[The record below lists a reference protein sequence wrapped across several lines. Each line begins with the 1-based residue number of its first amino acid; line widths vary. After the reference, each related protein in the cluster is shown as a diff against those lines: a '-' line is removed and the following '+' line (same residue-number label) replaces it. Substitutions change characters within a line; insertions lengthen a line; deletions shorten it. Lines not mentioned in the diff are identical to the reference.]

1 MPTPEFVLSLRQ
13 KVGHESLWLAGCK
26 AVVFRQV
33 LDDHGETVREV
44 LLARRSDNGRWSVPA
59 GIIEPG
65 EEPADTAVREVLEE
79 CGVHTRP
86 VRVAGVGTTPHVT
99 YPNGDQAQYLDV
111 VMVLDYVDGQA
122 RVGDEENLEVSWF
135 QIAPEDQT
143 PQMPDGHRRALRWAL
158 ETEPVVDRAGQ
169 TSGARFLVEGTEH
182 H

>member
-1 MPTPEFVLSLRQ
+1 MPTPEFILSLRQ

-26 AVVFRQV
+26 AVVFREV
-33 LDDHGETVREV
+33 PEEGAGTVREV

-79 CGVHTRP
+79 CGVHARP

-111 VMVLDYVDGQA
+111 VMVLDYVDGTA
-122 RVGDEENLEVSWF
+122 HVGDEENLEVAWF
-135 QIAPEDQT
+135 RIAPEDQT
-143 PQMPDGHRRALRWAL
+143 PQMPDAHRRALRWAM
-158 ETEPVVDRAGQ
+158 ETESGADNADHA
-169 TSGARFLVEGTEH
+169 TGARFLFDGTEH